1 MRTSNTESASP
12 TTYGYVNRAR
22 ALSWRNFSSF
32 YSRLSLSAQQHLFAS
47 PCGSIYDLAWTVHAR
62 GCRTRPDAFSCRNA
76 SHFNRNV
83 IMQAVPKIA
92 RARRESESPSPT
104 SIIRQ
109 FWLTDF
115 SVPFRSQIVDG
126 NAAYK
131 GTTTPSPGLI
141 NLEALSRLAVA
152 VPRGMHA
159 QARPSKAFPLSVS
172 LSLSPPLLV
181 FAYFAYFAYSRFNSA
196 RWDGYDGEN
205 RGRKIRATLVSLVL
219 GATSAPGDWRNSR
232 RISPVICAD
241 RDSPHSAE
249 CERQFRKL
257 R

>member
-1 MRTSNTESASP
+1 MRASNTESASR

-22 ALSWRNFSSF
+22 APSWRNFSSF

-47 PCGSIYDLAWTVHAR
+47 RRGSIYDLAWTVHAR
-62 GCRTRPDAFSCRNA
+62 GCRTRPDTFSCRNA

-92 RARRESESPSPT
+92 RARRQSESPSLT

-109 FWLTDF
+109 FRSIDF

-126 NAAYK
+126 NAAWK

-159 QARPSKAFPLSVS
+159 QARPSKAFPLSVCLS
-172 LSLSPPLLV
+172 VCLSLPLYL
-181 FAYFAYFAYSRFNSA
+181 FSHISHISHILASIAL
-196 RWDGYDGEN
+196 DGTDMTEKTETRKKNTGEC
-205 RGRKIRATLVSLVL
+205 R
-219 GATSAPGDWRNSR
+219 
-232 RISPVICAD
+232 
-241 RDSPHSAE
+241 
-249 CERQFRKL
+249 
-257 R
+257 